1 MKNLLTPEQSAEL
14 IKRGVSAD
22 KASNNSYNYHCHY
35 HEPIFTLADLLSLLP
50 TSIMHGNFKMNIAHN
65 SNGWNASYILWDS
78 CLEGL
83 YVRDEDGDMTADE
96 LIDALYELLLWCL
109 DNNHVKLD

>member
-1 MKNLLTPEQSAEL
+1 MKTTLTIEQSAEL
-14 IKRGVSAD
+14 IKRGVSTERAT
-22 KASNNSYNYHCHY
+22 NNRNSQFAF
-35 HEPIFTLADLLSLLP
+35 PTFTLTDLLSLLP

-109 DNNHVKLD
+109 DNHVKLE